1 MTQIEKNNTSTDKA
15 WNQLYSRLA
24 EDGLL
29 LETETHKRTFLR
41 STTFKWVASIAILL
55 VSIAA
60 LSIAVS
66 HNLKERQLLSLYN
79 EKDEATLV
87 TTLEDGSIVYL
98 ADQTSL
104 KYPEHFERER
114 REVFLQGNAF
124 FDVKGNRKRPF
135 LIETDLIQVEVLG
148 TAFNVKGRDND
159 NFSLSVDRGEV
170 KVTLKKTGQSIYVK
184 AGETGLLR
192 SDELHIMP
200 TKDAD
205 QFYNYTRQIQFK
217 DERLADVVRVIN
229 RNSEGIQLEVA
240 PGLENRLLTVSFS
253 NDSASSM
260 AQLIC
265 MALNLDCIRQE
276 DKIRIS
282 ESK

>member
-15 WNQLYSRLA
+15 WNQLCSRLA
-24 EDGLL
+24 EEGLL
-29 LETETHKRTFLR
+29 TETESHKRTFLR
-41 STTFKWVASIAILL
+41 SVTFKWVASIAVLL
-55 VSIAA
+55 VSIV
-60 LSIAVS
+60 AVS
-66 HNLKERQLLSLYN
+66 IVVNQNLKDKHLLSLYN
-79 EKDEATLV
+79 EKNEATLV

-104 KYPEHFERER
+104 KYPKHFERER

-135 LIETDLIQVEVLG
+135 VIETDLIQVEVLG
-148 TAFNVKGRDND
+148 TAFNVKGKDND

-192 SDELHIMP
+192 SDQLHTMP

-205 QFYNYTRQIQFK
+205 QFYSYTRQIQFK

-229 RNSEGIQLEVA
+229 RNSEGVQLEVA

-265 MALNLDCIRQE
+265 MALNLECIRQE
-276 DKIRIS
+276 GKIRIS
-282 ESK
+282 ELK